1 MLAAYLL
8 SNGAEI
14 VVDKFG
20 NTPLHDCAIGGFV
33 ECARLLIASGCD
45 ASLRDNQEMTSADL
59 AEAHGH
65 KDFANEIRKFEKI
78 VSKRKFMKLYNYIF
92 QLLIVLVL
100 FVLLVNKKISKAN

>member
-78 VSKRKFMKLYNYIF
+78 VSKRKFMKIYIF
-92 QLLIVLVL
+92 HFLIVL
-100 FVLLVNKKISKAN
+100 FVLLVNKKISKADKNGR